1 MADEIVRGWDPSI
14 DGKGTLGHA
23 DFRWGEVNAVK
34 YNAAT
39 VVTDNIEAKTISGE
53 IAPKLVSKI
62 VHSDDS
68 IIITQADG
76 SQSTVPL
83 TGETTLGWCRKRR
96 IEKSG
101 NTVKLWWEDPL
112 DGYAQW
118 AKTVIVKKQG
128 AYPESPSDGIT
139 VVTTTERDKYKTNPY
154 TDTQADADKWYYRAF
169 PVSAGGNTSYHRL
182 NKFGFW
188 HYAIWIDREDGVES
202 TCVHNVDGYDNQ
214 GYRPIK
220 MIFDTDVEKNV
231 LDWGD
236 WENAQFMPKPCM
248 LRNNGTVDYYLN
260 PNNYNQKADGSP
272 TTDISDVNYDGNA
285 MMEWSPVF
293 TKNETIG
300 TKHYIYYCS
309 EKLDDSYECYSAK
322 KDNGTYGEHWYM
334 PIYEGRVVNNVMRS
348 LSTGTDGTGTG
359 AALPTAS
366 TTMDQEM
373 TYAKANGTGWNITN
387 WADENL
393 VAMLGVLVMGR
404 LNCAMAIGYNC
415 GSSSSGLTHKVG
427 TANKKG
433 MFFGHYTT
441 SAYATK
447 FFGMEN
453 WWGHRW
459 RRCVGLITK
468 DYKVFVK
475 MTKSIVD
482 GSTVQNYNSTA
493 DGYINTGITVPSGMS
508 GSYFVDVAN
517 SKYGFAI
524 PTALTKYKGDTG
536 TAGGSASTYYCDGGW
551 SAGGVCALVSG
562 GHVGGGTAS
571 GLFCFCVNSAPS
583 YAAWDIG
590 ASLSFKSF

>member
-1 MADEIVRGWDPSI
+1 MARKGIAPWENGAGQIGTPELKWKQVCTNEIYAD
-14 DGKGTLGHA
+14 TLG
-23 DFRWGEVNAVK
+23 
-34 YNAAT
+34 
-39 VVTDNIEAKTISGE
+39 GE
-53 IAPKLVSKI
+53 IAKNTVAHITKN
-62 VHSDDS
+62 DDAIS
-68 IIITQADG
+68 ILYADG
-76 SQSTVPL
+76 TKEDIVVEA
-83 TGETTLGWCRKRR
+83 GETTMGWCRKRR

-128 AYPESPSDGIT
+128 AYPESPSDGVT

-214 GYRPIK
+214 GYRSIK

-231 LDWGD
+231 MDWGD

-300 TKHYIYYCS
+300 TKHYIYFCS

-322 KDNGTYGEHWYM
+322 KEDGNYGDHWYM

-348 LSTGTDGTGTG
+348 LSTGTDGTSG
-359 AALPTAS
+359 AKPTAS

-373 TYAKANGTGWNITN
+373 TYAKANGTGWNITC

-393 VAMLGVLVMGR
+393 VAMLGIMVMGR

-415 GSSSSGLTHKVG
+415 GSSTSALTHNIG

-453 WWGHRW
+453 WWGHRL
-459 RRCVGLITK
+459 RRCVGLLTK

-493 DGYINTGITVPSGMS
+493 DGYINTGITVPAMS

-517 SKYGFAI
+517 SKYGYAI

-551 SAGGVCALVSG
+551 SAGGVCALLSG
-562 GHVGGGTAS
+562 GAVSYGTAS
-571 GLFCFCVNSAPS
+571 GLFCFCVSGAPS
-583 YAAWDIG
+583 YASWAIG

>member
-1 MADEIVRGWDPSI
+1 MARKGIAPWENGAGQIGTPELKWKQVCTNEIYAD
-14 DGKGTLGHA
+14 TLG
-23 DFRWGEVNAVK
+23 
-34 YNAAT
+34 
-39 VVTDNIEAKTISGE
+39 GE
-53 IAPKLVSKI
+53 IAKNTVAHITKN
-62 VHSDDS
+62 DDAIS
-68 IIITQADG
+68 ILYADG
-76 SQSTVPL
+76 TKEDIVVEA
-83 TGETTLGWCRKRR
+83 GETTMGWCRKRR

-139 VVTTTERDKYKTNPY
+139 VVTTTERDKHKTNPY

-322 KDNGTYGEHWYM
+322 KDDGTYGEHWYM

-415 GSSSSGLTHKVG
+415 GSGSSLTHKVG
-427 TANKKG
+427 TGNQKG

-459 RRCVGLITK
+459 RRCVGLLTK

-475 MTKSIVD
+475 MTKSIID

-493 DGYINTGITVPSGMS
+493 DGYVNTGITVPAMS

-551 SAGGVCALVSG
+551 SAGGVCALISG
-562 GHVGGGTAS
+562 GCVGGGTAS
-571 GLFCFCVNSAPS
+571 GLFCFSVNNAPS
-583 YAAWDIG
+583 AAHWSFG

>member
-1 MADEIVRGWDPSI
+1 MKWKQVCANEIYAD
-14 DGKGTLGHA
+14 TLG
-23 DFRWGEVNAVK
+23 
-34 YNAAT
+34 
-39 VVTDNIEAKTISGE
+39 GE
-53 IAPKLVSKI
+53 IAKNTVAHITKN
-62 VHSDDS
+62 DDAIS
-68 IIITQADG
+68 ILYADG
-76 SQSTVPL
+76 TKEDIVVEA
-83 TGETTLGWCRKRR
+83 GETTMGWCRKRR
-96 IEKSG
+96 IEKTG
-101 NTVKLWWEDPL
+101 DTVKLWWEDPQ

-154 TDTQADADKWYYRAF
+154 SNTQADADNWYYRAF

-214 GYRPIK
+214 NYRPIK

-260 PNNYNQKADGSP
+260 PDNYNQKLDGSP

-285 MMEWSPVF
+285 MVEWSPVF

-300 TKHYIYYCS
+300 TKHYIYFCS

-322 KDNGTYGEHWYM
+322 KDDGAYGEHWYM

-427 TANKKG
+427 TGNKKG
-433 MFFGHYTT
+433 MFFGHYTI

-475 MTKSIVD
+475 MTKSIID

-493 DGYINTGITVPSGMS
+493 DGYIDTGITVPAMS

-551 SAGGVCALVSG
+551 STGGVCALLSG
-562 GHVGGGTAS
+562 GDVPNGAAS
-571 GLFCFCVNSAPS
+571 GLFCFHVAAAPS
-583 YAAWDIG
+583 HAAWSLG

>member
-1 MADEIVRGWDPSI
+1 MARKGIAPWENGAGQIGTPELKWKQVCTNEIYAD
-14 DGKGTLGHA
+14 TLG
-23 DFRWGEVNAVK
+23 
-34 YNAAT
+34 
-39 VVTDNIEAKTISGE
+39 GE
-53 IAPKLVSKI
+53 IAKNTVAHITKN
-62 VHSDDS
+62 DDAIS
-68 IIITQADG
+68 ILYADG
-76 SQSTVPL
+76 TKEDIVVEA
-83 TGETTLGWCRKRR
+83 GETTMGWCRKRR

-214 GYRPIK
+214 GYRSIK

-231 LDWGD
+231 MDWGD

-300 TKHYIYYCS
+300 TKHYIYFCS

-322 KDNGTYGEHWYM
+322 KEDGNYGDHWYM

-348 LSTGTDGTGTG
+348 LSTGTDGTSG
-359 AALPTAS
+359 AKPTAS

-373 TYAKANGTGWNITN
+373 TYAKANGTGWNITC

-393 VAMLGVLVMGR
+393 VAMLGIMVMGR

-415 GSSSSGLTHKVG
+415 GSSTSALTHNIG

-453 WWGHRW
+453 WWGHRL
-459 RRCVGLITK
+459 RRCVGLLTK

-493 DGYINTGITVPSGMS
+493 DGYINTGITVPAMS

-517 SKYGFAI
+517 SKYGYAI

-551 SAGGVCALVSG
+551 SAGGVCALLSG
-562 GHVGGGTAS
+562 GAVSYGTAS
-571 GLFCFCVNSAPS
+571 GLFCFGVSGAPS
-583 YAAWDIG
+583 YASWAIG

>member
-1 MADEIVRGWDPSI
+1 MARKGIAPWENGAGQIGTPELKWKQVCTNEIYAD
-14 DGKGTLGHA
+14 TLG
-23 DFRWGEVNAVK
+23 
-34 YNAAT
+34 
-39 VVTDNIEAKTISGE
+39 GE
-53 IAPKLVSKI
+53 IAKNTVAHITKN
-62 VHSDDS
+62 DDAIS
-68 IIITQADG
+68 ILYADG
-76 SQSTVPL
+76 TKEDIVVEA
-83 TGETTLGWCRKRR
+83 GETTMGWCRKRR

-322 KDNGTYGEHWYM
+322 KDDGTYGEHWYM

-453 WWGHRW
+453 WWGHRR
-459 RRCVGLITK
+459 RRCVGLLTK

-493 DGYINTGITVPSGMS
+493 DGYINTGITVPAMS

-517 SKYGFAI
+517 SKYGYAI

-536 TAGGSASTYYCDGGW
+536 TAGGYASTYYCDGGW

-562 GHVGGGTAS
+562 GSVYDGAAS
-571 GLFCFCVNSAPS
+571 GLFCFGVGVAPS
-583 YAAWDIG
+583 YADWPIG

>member
-1 MADEIVRGWDPSI
+1 MARKGIAPWE
-14 DGKGTLGHA
+14 DGAGQLGTPELKWKQICTNEVYADTLGGA
-23 DFRWGEVNAVK
+23 IAKN
-34 YNAAT
+34 T
-39 VVTDNIEAKTISGE
+39 VAHITKNDDAIS
-53 IAPKLVSKI
+53 ILY
-62 VHSDDS
+62 
-68 IIITQADG
+68 ADG
-76 SQSTVPL
+76 TKEDIVVEA
-83 TGETTLGWCRKRR
+83 GETTMGWCRKRR

-101 NTVKLWWEDPL
+101 NTVKLYWEDPK

-118 AKTVIVKKQG
+118 AKTVIVKKQEG
-128 AYPESPSDGIT
+128 YPESPSDGVT

-220 MIFDTDVEKNV
+220 MIFNTDVEKNV

-248 LRNNGTVDYYLN
+248 LRNSGTVDYYLN
-260 PNNYNQKADGSP
+260 PDNYNQKLDGSP

-285 MMEWSPVF
+285 MVEWSPVF

-300 TKHYIYYCS
+300 TKHYIYFCS

-322 KDNGTYGEHWYM
+322 KDDGTYAEHWYM
-334 PIYEGRVVNNVMRS
+334 PIYEGRVVNDVMRS

-387 WADENL
+387 WADESL

-404 LNCAMAIGYNC
+404 LNCAIAIGYNC

-427 TANKKG
+427 TGNKKG
-433 MFFGHYTT
+433 MFFGHYTI

-475 MTKSIVD
+475 MTKSIID

-493 DGYINTGITVPSGMS
+493 DGYINTGITVPAMS

-551 SAGGVCALVSG
+551 SAGGVCALLSG
-562 GHVGGGTAS
+562 GAVAYGTAS
-571 GLFCFCVNSAPS
+571 GLFCFAVNDAPS
-583 YAAWDIG
+583 NAVWDIG

>member
-1 MADEIVRGWDPSI
+1 MARKGIAPWENGAGQIGTPELKWKQVCTNEIYAD
-14 DGKGTLGHA
+14 TLG
-23 DFRWGEVNAVK
+23 
-34 YNAAT
+34 
-39 VVTDNIEAKTISGE
+39 GE
-53 IAPKLVSKI
+53 IAKNTVAHITKN
-62 VHSDDS
+62 DDAIS
-68 IIITQADG
+68 ILYADG
-76 SQSTVPL
+76 TKEDIVVEA
-83 TGETTLGWCRKRR
+83 GETTMGWCRKRR

-101 NTVKLWWEDPL
+101 NTVNLYWEDPK

-188 HYAIWIDREDGVES
+188 HYAIWIDREDGIES

-220 MIFDTDVEKNV
+220 MIFDTDVEKNA

-322 KDNGTYGEHWYM
+322 KDDGTYGEYWYM

-348 LSTGTDGTGTG
+348 LSTGTDGTGAG

-404 LNCAMAIGYNC
+404 LNCAIAIGYNC
-415 GSSSSGLTHKVG
+415 GSGSSLTHKVG
-427 TANKKG
+427 TGNQKG

-493 DGYINTGITVPSGMS
+493 DGYINTGITVPAMS

-517 SKYGFAI
+517 SKYGYAI

-551 SAGGVCALVSG
+551 SAGGVGALISG
-562 GHVGGGTAS
+562 GAVSSGTVS
-571 GLFCFCVNSAPS
+571 GLFCFYVANAPS
-583 YAAWDIG
+583 YAYWYLG

>member
-1 MADEIVRGWDPSI
+1 MARKGIAPWENGAGQIGTPELKWKQVCTNEIYAD
-14 DGKGTLGHA
+14 TLG
-23 DFRWGEVNAVK
+23 
-34 YNAAT
+34 
-39 VVTDNIEAKTISGE
+39 GE
-53 IAPKLVSKI
+53 IAKNTVAHITKN
-62 VHSDDS
+62 DDAIS
-68 IIITQADG
+68 ILYADG
-76 SQSTVPL
+76 TKEDIVVEA
-83 TGETTLGWCRKRR
+83 GETTMGWCRKRR

-101 NTVKLWWEDPL
+101 NTVNLYWEDPK

-300 TKHYIYYCS
+300 TKHYIYFCS

-322 KDNGTYGEHWYM
+322 KDDGTYGEHWYM

-348 LSTGTDGTGTG
+348 LSTGTDGTGAG

-459 RRCVGLITK
+459 RRCVGLLTK

-475 MTKSIVD
+475 MTKSIID

-493 DGYINTGITVPSGMS
+493 DGYVNTGITVPAMS

-551 SAGGVCALVSG
+551 SAGGVCALLSG
-562 GHVGGGTAS
+562 GYVNDGAAS
-571 GLFCFCVNSAPS
+571 GLFCLRVNYAPS
-583 YAAWDIG
+583 HADWSLG

>member
-1 MADEIVRGWDPSI
+1 MARKGIAPWENGAGQIGTPELKWKQVCTNEIYAD
-14 DGKGTLGHA
+14 TLG
-23 DFRWGEVNAVK
+23 
-34 YNAAT
+34 
-39 VVTDNIEAKTISGE
+39 GE
-53 IAPKLVSKI
+53 IAKNTVAHITKN
-62 VHSDDS
+62 DDAIS
-68 IIITQADG
+68 ILYADG
-76 SQSTVPL
+76 TKEDIVVEA
-83 TGETTLGWCRKRR
+83 GETTMGWCRKRR

-220 MIFDTDVEKNV
+220 MIFDTDVEKNA

-300 TKHYIYYCS
+300 TKHYIYFCS

-322 KDNGTYGEHWYM
+322 KEDGNYGDHWYM

-348 LSTGTDGTGTG
+348 LSTGTDGTSG
-359 AALPTAS
+359 AKPTAS

-373 TYAKANGTGWNITN
+373 TYAKANGTGWNITC

-393 VAMLGVLVMGR
+393 VAMLGIMVMGR

-415 GSSSSGLTHKVG
+415 GSSTSALTHNIG

-459 RRCVGLITK
+459 RRCVGLLTK
-468 DYKVFVK
+468 NYKVYTK
-475 MTKSIVD
+475 MTKSTVD
-482 GSTVQNYNSTA
+482 GSTVQNYNSNA
-493 DGYINTGITVPSGMS
+493 SGYIDTGITVPSGMS
-508 GSYFVDVAN
+508 SSYFVDVAA
-517 SKYGFAI
+517 SKYGFTI
-524 PTALTKYKGDTG
+524 PAALTKYKGDTG
-536 TAGGSASTYYCDGGW
+536 TAGGSSTTYYCDAAW
-551 SAGGVCALVSG
+551 SAAGTMALLSG
-562 GHVGGGTAS
+562 GTVNAGVAS
-571 GLFCFCVNSAPS
+571 GLFAFNVNNAPS
-583 YAAWDIG
+583 NAIWSLG
-590 ASLSFKSF
+590 ASLSYKGF

>member
-1 MADEIVRGWDPSI
+1 MARKGIAPWENGAGQIGTPELKWKQVCTNEIYAD
-14 DGKGTLGHA
+14 TLG
-23 DFRWGEVNAVK
+23 
-34 YNAAT
+34 
-39 VVTDNIEAKTISGE
+39 GE
-53 IAPKLVSKI
+53 IAKNTVAHITKN
-62 VHSDDS
+62 DDAIS
-68 IIITQADG
+68 ILYADG
-76 SQSTVPL
+76 TKEDIVVEA
-83 TGETTLGWCRKRR
+83 GETTMGWCRKRR

-128 AYPESPSDGIT
+128 AYPESPSDGVT

-300 TKHYIYYCS
+300 TKHYIYFCS

-322 KDNGTYGEHWYM
+322 KEDGNYGDHWYM

-348 LSTGTDGTGTG
+348 LSTGTDGTSG
-359 AALPTAS
+359 AKPTAS

-373 TYAKANGTGWNITN
+373 TYAKANGTGWNITC

-393 VAMLGVLVMGR
+393 VAMLGIMVMGR

-415 GSSSSGLTHKVG
+415 GSSTSALTHNIG

-453 WWGHRW
+453 WWGHRL
-459 RRCVGLITK
+459 RRCVGLLTK

-493 DGYINTGITVPSGMS
+493 DGYINTGITVPAMS

-517 SKYGFAI
+517 SKYGYAI

-551 SAGGVCALVSG
+551 SAGGVCALLSG
-562 GHVGGGTAS
+562 GAVSYGTAS
-571 GLFCFCVNSAPS
+571 GLFCFGVSGAPS
-583 YAAWDIG
+583 YASWAIG

>member
-1 MADEIVRGWDPSI
+1 MARKGIAPWENGAGQIGTPELKWKQVCTNEIYAD
-14 DGKGTLGHA
+14 TLG
-23 DFRWGEVNAVK
+23 
-34 YNAAT
+34 
-39 VVTDNIEAKTISGE
+39 GE
-53 IAPKLVSKI
+53 IAKNTVAHITKN
-62 VHSDDS
+62 DDAIS
-68 IIITQADG
+68 ILYADG
-76 SQSTVPL
+76 TKEDIVVEA
-83 TGETTLGWCRKRR
+83 GETTMGWCRKRR

-139 VVTTTERDKYKTNPY
+139 VVTTTERDKHKTNPY

-322 KDNGTYGEHWYM
+322 KDDGTYGEHWYM

-415 GSSSSGLTHKVG
+415 GSGSSLTHKVG
-427 TANKKG
+427 TGNQKG

-459 RRCVGLITK
+459 RRCVGLLTK

-475 MTKSIVD
+475 MTKSIID

-493 DGYINTGITVPSGMS
+493 DGYVNTGITVPAMS

-562 GHVGGGTAS
+562 GAVCHGPAS
-571 GLFCFCVNSAPS
+571 GLFGFCVTDAPS
-583 YAAWDIG
+583 SALWHVG

>member
-1 MADEIVRGWDPSI
+1 MARKGIAPWENGAGQIGTPELKWKQVCTNEIYAD
-14 DGKGTLGHA
+14 TLG
-23 DFRWGEVNAVK
+23 
-34 YNAAT
+34 
-39 VVTDNIEAKTISGE
+39 GE
-53 IAPKLVSKI
+53 IAKNTVAHITKN
-62 VHSDDS
+62 DDAIS
-68 IIITQADG
+68 ILYADG
-76 SQSTVPL
+76 TKEDIVVEA
-83 TGETTLGWCRKRR
+83 GETTMGWCRKRR

-118 AKTVIVKKQG
+118 AKTAIVKKQG

-220 MIFDTDVEKNV
+220 MIFDTDVEKNA

-322 KDNGTYGEHWYM
+322 KEDGNYGDHWYM

-348 LSTGTDGTGTG
+348 LSTGTDGTSG
-359 AALPTAS
+359 AKPTAS

-373 TYAKANGTGWNITN
+373 TYAKANGTGWNITC

-393 VAMLGVLVMGR
+393 VAMLGIMVMGR

-415 GSSSSGLTHKVG
+415 GSSTSALTHNIG

-475 MTKSIVD
+475 MTKSIID

-493 DGYINTGITVPSGMS
+493 DGYINTGITVPAMS

-517 SKYGFAI
+517 SKYGYAI

-551 SAGGVCALVSG
+551 SAGSVCALFSGGGVSG
-562 GHVGGGTAS
+562 GAAS
-571 GLFCFCVNSAPS
+571 GLFCFHVDHAPS
-583 YAAWDIG
+583 YANWNLG

>member
-1 MADEIVRGWDPSI
+1 MARKGIAPWEDGAGQIGTPEVKWKQVCTNEIYAD
-14 DGKGTLGHA
+14 TLGGA
-23 DFRWGEVNAVK
+23 IAKN
-34 YNAAT
+34 T
-39 VVTDNIEAKTISGE
+39 VAHVTKNDDAIS
-53 IAPKLVSKI
+53 ILY
-62 VHSDDS
+62 
-68 IIITQADG
+68 ADG
-76 SQSTVPL
+76 TKEDIVVEA
-83 TGETTLGWCRKRR
+83 GETTMGWCRKRR

-101 NTVKLWWEDPL
+101 NTVKLYWEDPK

-128 AYPESPSDGIT
+128 AYPESPSDGVT

-248 LRNNGTVDYYLN
+248 LRNSGTVDYYLN
-260 PNNYNQKADGSP
+260 PDNYNQKLDGSP

-285 MMEWSPVF
+285 MVEWSPVF

-300 TKHYIYYCS
+300 TKHYIYFCS

-322 KDNGTYGEHWYM
+322 KDDGTYAEHWYM

-387 WADENL
+387 WADESL

-427 TANKKG
+427 TGNKKG
-433 MFFGHYTT
+433 MFFGHYTI

-475 MTKSIVD
+475 MTKSIID

-493 DGYINTGITVPSGMS
+493 DGYVNTGITVPAMS
-508 GSYFVDVAN
+508 SSYFVDVAN

-562 GHVGGGTAS
+562 GYVNYGTAS
-571 GLFCFCVNSAPS
+571 GLFCFFVANAPS
-583 YAAWDIG
+583 LASWDIG

>member
-1 MADEIVRGWDPSI
+1 MARKGIAPWENGAGQIGTPEVKWKQVCTNEIYAD
-14 DGKGTLGHA
+14 TLGGA
-23 DFRWGEVNAVK
+23 IAKN
-34 YNAAT
+34 T
-39 VVTDNIEAKTISGE
+39 VAHVTKNDDAIS
-53 IAPKLVSKI
+53 ILY
-62 VHSDDS
+62 
-68 IIITQADG
+68 ADG
-76 SQSTVPL
+76 TKEDIVVEA
-83 TGETTLGWCRKRR
+83 GETTMGWCRKRR
-96 IEKSG
+96 IEKTG
-101 NTVKLWWEDPL
+101 NTVKLWWEDPR

-128 AYPESPSDGIT
+128 AYPESPSDGTT

-154 TDTQADADKWYYRAF
+154 TDTQTDADKWYYRAF
-169 PVSAGGNTSYHRL
+169 PVSAGENTSYHRL
-182 NKFGFW
+182 NRFGFW
-188 HYAIWIDREDGVES
+188 HYAIWIDREDGVEA
-202 TCVHNVDGYDNQ
+202 TCVHNMDGYDNQ
-214 GYRPIK
+214 DYQPIK
-220 MIFDTDVEKNV
+220 MIFNTDVEKNV

-236 WENAQFMPKPCM
+236 WENAQFMPKPCV
-248 LRNNGTVDYYLN
+248 LRNSGTVDYYLN
-260 PNNYNQKADGSP
+260 PDNYNQKLDGSP

-285 MMEWSPVF
+285 MVEWSPVF

-300 TKHYIYYCS
+300 TKHYIYFCS

-322 KDNGTYGEHWYM
+322 KDDGTYAEHWYM

-387 WADENL
+387 WADESL

-427 TANKKG
+427 TGNKKG
-433 MFFGHYTT
+433 MFFGHYTI

-475 MTKSIVD
+475 MTKSIID

-493 DGYINTGITVPSGMS
+493 DGYINTGITVPAMS

-536 TAGGSASTYYCDGGW
+536 TAGGSASTYYCDAGY
-551 SAGGVCALVSG
+551 SAGGVCALYSG
-562 GHVGGGTAS
+562 GDVNGGVAA
-571 GLFCFCVNSAPS
+571 GLFCFYVSCAPS
-583 YAAWDIG
+583 GAYWSLG

>member
-1 MADEIVRGWDPSI
+1 MARKGIAPWENGAGQIGTPELKWKQVCTNEIYAD
-14 DGKGTLGHA
+14 TLG
-23 DFRWGEVNAVK
+23 
-34 YNAAT
+34 
-39 VVTDNIEAKTISGE
+39 GE
-53 IAPKLVSKI
+53 IAKNTVAHITKN
-62 VHSDDS
+62 DDAIS
-68 IIITQADG
+68 ILYADG
-76 SQSTVPL
+76 TKEDIVVEA
-83 TGETTLGWCRKRR
+83 GETTMGWCRKRR

-322 KDNGTYGEHWYM
+322 KDDGTYGEYWYM

-348 LSTGTDGTGTG
+348 LSTGTDGTGAG

-475 MTKSIVD
+475 MTKSIID

-493 DGYINTGITVPSGMS
+493 DGYVNTGITVPAMS

-551 SAGGVCALVSG
+551 SAGGVCALLSG
-562 GHVGGGTAS
+562 GNVSAGTAS
-571 GLFCFCVNSAPS
+571 GLFCFGVYAAPS
-583 YAAWDIG
+583 SADWSIG

>member
-1 MADEIVRGWDPSI
+1 MARKGIAPWENGAGQIGTPELKWKQVCTNEIYAD
-14 DGKGTLGHA
+14 TLG
-23 DFRWGEVNAVK
+23 
-34 YNAAT
+34 
-39 VVTDNIEAKTISGE
+39 GE
-53 IAPKLVSKI
+53 IAKNTVAHITKN
-62 VHSDDS
+62 DDAIS
-68 IIITQADG
+68 ILYADG
-76 SQSTVPL
+76 TKEDIVVEA
-83 TGETTLGWCRKRR
+83 GETTMGWCRKRR

-220 MIFDTDVEKNV
+220 MIFDTDVEKNA

-322 KDNGTYGEHWYM
+322 KDDGTYGEHWYM

-493 DGYINTGITVPSGMS
+493 DGYVNTGITVPAMS

-562 GHVGGGTAS
+562 GSVDYGTAS

-583 YAAWDIG
+583 NAAWNVG

>member
-1 MADEIVRGWDPSI
+1 MARKGIAPWENGAGQIGTPELKWKQVCTNEIYAD
-14 DGKGTLGHA
+14 TLG
-23 DFRWGEVNAVK
+23 
-34 YNAAT
+34 
-39 VVTDNIEAKTISGE
+39 GE
-53 IAPKLVSKI
+53 IAKNTVAHVTKN
-62 VHSDDS
+62 DDAIS
-68 IIITQADG
+68 ILYADG
-76 SQSTVPL
+76 TKEDIVVEA
-83 TGETTLGWCRKRR
+83 GETTMGWCRKRR

-101 NTVKLWWEDPL
+101 NTVKLWWEDPK

-128 AYPESPSDGIT
+128 DYPESPSDGTT
-139 VVTTTERDKYKTNPY
+139 VVTTTERDKHKENPY
-154 TDTQADADKWYYRAF
+154 NDTQADADKWYYRAF

-214 GYRPIK
+214 NYRPIK
-220 MIFDTDVEKNV
+220 MIFDTNVENNV

-248 LRNNGTVDYYLN
+248 LRNSGAVDYYLN
-260 PNNYNQKADGSP
+260 PNNYNQKIDGSP

-300 TKHYIYYCS
+300 TKHYIYFCS

-322 KDNGTYGEHWYM
+322 KDDGTYGEHWYM

-373 TYAKANGTGWNITN
+373 VCAKANGTGWNITN

-475 MTKSIVD
+475 MTKSTID

-493 DGYINTGITVPSGMS
+493 DGYINTGITVPAMS
-508 GSYFVDVAN
+508 GGYFVDVAN
-517 SKYGFAI
+517 SKYGYAI

-551 SAGGVCALVSG
+551 SAGGVCALLSG
-562 GHVGGGTAS
+562 GNVSDGVAS
-571 GLFCFCVNSAPS
+571 GLFCFVVHYAPS
-583 YAAWDIG
+583 YAYWDVG
-590 ASLSFKSF
+590 ASVSFKSF

>member
-1 MADEIVRGWDPSI
+1 MARKGIAPWENGAGQIGTPELKWKQVCTNEIYAD
-14 DGKGTLGHA
+14 TLG
-23 DFRWGEVNAVK
+23 
-34 YNAAT
+34 
-39 VVTDNIEAKTISGE
+39 GE
-53 IAPKLVSKI
+53 IAKNTVAHITKN
-62 VHSDDS
+62 DDAIS
-68 IIITQADG
+68 ILYADG
-76 SQSTVPL
+76 TKEDIVVEA
-83 TGETTLGWCRKRR
+83 GETTMGWCRKRR

-231 LDWGD
+231 MDWGD

-322 KDNGTYGEHWYM
+322 KDDGTYGEHWYM

-404 LNCAMAIGYNC
+404 LNCAIAIGYNC
-415 GSSSSGLTHKVG
+415 GSGTSLTHKVG
-427 TANKKG
+427 TGNQKG

-459 RRCVGLITK
+459 RRCVGLLTK

-508 GSYFVDVAN
+508 SSYFVDVAN

-551 SAGGVCALVSG
+551 SAGGVCARFSG
-562 GHVGGGTAS
+562 GDVSTGTAS
-571 GLFCFCVNSAPS
+571 GLFCFRVNVAPS
-583 YAAWDIG
+583 DAYWNVG

>member
-1 MADEIVRGWDPSI
+1 MARKGIAPWENGAGQIGTPELKWKQVCTNEIYAD
-14 DGKGTLGHA
+14 TLG
-23 DFRWGEVNAVK
+23 
-34 YNAAT
+34 
-39 VVTDNIEAKTISGE
+39 GE
-53 IAPKLVSKI
+53 IAKNTVAHITKN
-62 VHSDDS
+62 DDAIS
-68 IIITQADG
+68 ILYADG
-76 SQSTVPL
+76 TKEDIVVEA
-83 TGETTLGWCRKRR
+83 GETTMGWCRKRR

-322 KDNGTYGEHWYM
+322 KDDGTYGEHWYM

-453 WWGHRW
+453 WWGHRL
-459 RRCVGLITK
+459 RRCVGLLTK

-493 DGYINTGITVPSGMS
+493 DGYVNTGITVPAMS

-517 SKYGFAI
+517 SKYGYAI

-551 SAGGVCALVSG
+551 SAGGVCALLSG
-562 GHVGGGTAS
+562 GYVRGGTAS
-571 GLFCFCVNSAPS
+571 GLFCFFVSNAPS
-583 YAAWDIG
+583 NASWGIG

>member
-1 MADEIVRGWDPSI
+1 MARKGIAPWENGAGQIGTPELKWKQVCTNEIYAD
-14 DGKGTLGHA
+14 TLG
-23 DFRWGEVNAVK
+23 
-34 YNAAT
+34 
-39 VVTDNIEAKTISGE
+39 GE
-53 IAPKLVSKI
+53 IAKNTVAHITKN
-62 VHSDDS
+62 DDAIS
-68 IIITQADG
+68 ILYADG
-76 SQSTVPL
+76 TKEDIVVEA
-83 TGETTLGWCRKRR
+83 GETTMGWCRKRR

-322 KDNGTYGEHWYM
+322 KDDGTYGEHWYM

-415 GSSSSGLTHKVG
+415 GSNSSGLTHKVG

-493 DGYINTGITVPSGMS
+493 DGYVNTGITVPAMS

-551 SAGGVCALVSG
+551 SAGGVCALLSG
-562 GHVGGGTAS
+562 GSVSDGAAS
-571 GLFCFCVNSAPS
+571 GLFCFYVNAAPS
-583 YAAWDIG
+583 GAAWSIG